1 MKEAYDPQNHYE
13 ELYRQR
19 VAEIKAKL
27 RKDTLAELKSCCR
40 KGVS

>member
-1 MKEAYDPQNHYE
+1 MKEAYNPQSHYE

-27 RKDTLAELKSCCR
+27 RKEALAKS
-40 KGVS
+40 